1 MIIGVGL
8 DLVETERM
16 ARALEEH
23 GERLERRL
31 FTESER
37 ADCRDRSDRVLALA
51 ARFAAKEACLKALG
65 TGWAQG
71 LFFRQVEVCRAAS
84 GVPTLRLEGSAGDRA
99 RALGVRSTWVSLTHE
114 RGMAAALVVLEG
126 DPPPSDGAEIDT

>member
-23 GERLERRL
+23 GERLEKRL
-31 FTESER
+31 FTELER
-37 ADCRDRSDRVLALA
+37 TDCRNRRDRVLALA

-65 TGWAQG
+65 TGWSEG
-71 LFFRQVEVCRAAS
+71 LSFRQIEVARGANGA
-84 GVPTLRLEGSAGDRA
+84 PTLRLDGLAEERA
-99 RALGVRSTWVSLTHE
+99 RALGVRSTWVTLTHE

-126 DPPPSDGAEIDT
+126 ERPFPYTPESGT